1 MTHFLVFGLHSLLC
15 TNDYIARLYSKIA
28 FNISSGS
35 YGVHVQVLKQFRNF
49 RIDFHS

>member
-1 MTHFLVFGLHSLLC
+1 MPHFLVFGRHSLLC

-35 YGVHVQVLKQFRNF
+35 YGVHVQVIQPFLKFPY
-49 RIDFHS
+49 